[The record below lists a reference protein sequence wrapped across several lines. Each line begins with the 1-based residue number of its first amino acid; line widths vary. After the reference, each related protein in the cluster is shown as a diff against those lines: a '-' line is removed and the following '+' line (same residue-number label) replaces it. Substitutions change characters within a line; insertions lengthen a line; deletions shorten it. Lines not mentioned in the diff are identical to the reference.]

1 MVATA
6 HGCSTFS
13 TATFGVKRSHGRPPQ
28 HLRERAATA
37 PPIGRPFGCY
47 VGEATRSAR
56 WSLQASRLM
65 LEPTPRG
72 PISELVLSWLHERS
86 PVDVQRA
93 TALYASQRDAASQ
106 RAGDI
111 CADEDVQ
118 ITLWLLYELH
128 YGGFDD
134 VDDRWEWSPAC
145 LEVRARLELDLEAHL
160 RAATADATASVLS
173 GSGEIA
179 ERLFGLVDD
188 SVSPPLAG
196 YIQRRATRAE
206 VVEFLMHRSIYNLKE
221 ADPHTWAIPR
231 LTGAAK
237 VALVEVQYDEYGAGR
252 PAHQH
257 ATMFAD
263 TLKACGL
270 DDTYGTYIDEVPAVT
285 LNVNNTMSMF
295 GLHRRLRGAAMGHL
309 AAFEATSSVPARR
322 VAMGLRRLGFPERS
336 AAYFDEHI
344 EADAVHEQLVMR
356 SVCAKLV
363 QDDPATLEAIA
374 FGAAA
379 CLYVDGRAGQ
389 FLLDGWDQG
398 VSTLRG
404 HECLPEVVGA

>member
-1 MVATA
+1 VAA
-6 HGCSTFS
+6 PYGRGTFS
-13 TATFGVKRSHGRPPQ
+13 KASIGVLGGHGRLLQ
-28 HLRERAATA
+28 HIRERAVGA
-37 PPIGRPFGCY
+37 PPIGRPFGFY
-47 VGEATRSAR
+47 VGEATRSACL
-56 WSLQASRLM
+56 SPQASPLM
-65 LEPTPRG
+65 LTPAPRG
-72 PISELVLSWLHERS
+72 PLSELVLSWLREQA
-86 PVDVQRA
+86 PVDVPRA
-93 TALYASQRDAASQ
+93 TALYAASK
-106 RAGDI
+106 RAT
-111 CADEDVQ
+111 DVCVDDDFQ

-145 LEVRARLELDLEAHL
+145 LEVRATLERDLEAHL
-160 RAATADATASVLS
+160 RASTAEDTASVIN
-173 GSGEIA
+173 GSGDIA
-179 ERLFGLVDD
+179 ARLFKLVDD

-196 YIQRRATRAE
+196 YIQRRATRGE
-206 VVEFLMHRSIYNLKE
+206 VVEFLMQRSIYNLKE

-237 VALVEVQYDEYGAGR
+237 VALVEIQYDEYGAGR
-252 PAHQH
+252 PAQQH

-263 TLKACGL
+263 TLSACGL
-270 DDTYGTYIDEVPAVT
+270 DATYGTHIDEVSAVT
-285 LNVNNTMSMF
+285 LNVNNTMSLF
-295 GLHRRLRGAAMGHL
+295 GLHRRLRGAAVGHL

-344 EADAVHEQLVMR
+344 EADAVHEQLAMR
-356 SVCAKLV
+356 SVCAQLV
-363 QDDPATLEAIA
+363 RDDPTTLEAIA

-389 FLLDGWDQG
+389 FLLDGWTQG

-404 HECLPEVVGA
+404 REDLPEVVGA

>member
-1 MVATA
+1 
-6 HGCSTFS
+6 
-13 TATFGVKRSHGRPPQ
+13 
-28 HLRERAATA
+28 
-37 PPIGRPFGCY
+37 
-47 VGEATRSAR
+47 
-56 WSLQASRLM
+56 
-65 LEPTPRG
+65 
-72 PISELVLSWLHERS
+72 
-86 PVDVQRA
+86 VDVQRA
-93 TALYASQRDAASQ
+93 TALYAESQ
-106 RAGDI
+106 RAGDV
-111 CADEDVQ
+111 CVDEDFQ

-145 LEVRARLELDLEAHL
+145 LEVRAKLERDLETHL
-160 RAATADATASVLS
+160 RAATTDATAAVMNRS
-173 GSGEIA
+173 GDVP
-179 ERLFGLVDD
+179 ERLFALVDD

-196 YIQRRATRAE
+196 YIQRRASRAE

-252 PAHQH
+252 PAQQH

-263 TLKACGL
+263 TLRACGL
-270 DDTYGTYIDEVPAVT
+270 DATYGTYIDEVPAVT

-295 GLHRRLRGAAMGHL
+295 GLHRRLRGAAVGHL

-322 VAMGLRRLGFPERS
+322 VAMGLRRLGFPERA

-344 EADAVHEQLVMR
+344 EADAVHEQLMMR
-356 SVCAKLV
+356 SVCAQLV

-389 FLLDGWDQG
+389 FLLDGWAQG
-398 VSTLRG
+398 ASSLRRQDL
-404 HECLPEVVGA
+404 LPEVVGA